1 MINLYFKKN
10 DIPVED
16 KELNRQLDYLQ
27 ACYKFG
33 QIQNLNFI
41 YTVYEFKNQRTEL
54 GFSDVLLKNKQ
65 VVTKATLLSRMFGI
79 SQGTFSKMCRVCER
93 FVHLKTTPDRPLPF
107 PVWNDFLEKF
117 NTSKIFELLPL
128 TDEQVK
134 FAILNGQIDYQMTLL
149 AVRRAVKSIL
159 KGEQEVEEPK
169 DTIPSEDDEV
179 PDTVK
184 VNKERFTAKDLKK
197 FKKDE
202 LIKMYLDLQMAYI
215 KIKEK
220 K

>member
-1 MINLYFKKN
+1 MINLYYKKN
-10 DIPVED
+10 DVPVED
-16 KELNRQLDYLQ
+16 KEINRQLDYLQ

-33 QIQNLNFI
+33 QTQSLNFI

-54 GFSDVLLKNKQ
+54 GFSDVLLKNKK
-65 VVTKATLLSRMFGI
+65 VVTKSTLLNQMFGI

-93 FVHLKTTPDRPLPF
+93 FVHLRTTPDRSLPF
-107 PVWNDFLEKF
+107 PVWNDFLSEF
-117 NTSKIFELLPL
+117 NVSKIFELLPL
-128 TDEQVK
+128 SDEQVK
-134 FAILNGQIDYQMTLL
+134 FAILNGQIDYRMTVQT
-149 AVRRAVKSIL
+149 VRRAVKSIL
-159 KGEQEVEEPK
+159 KGEQEAEEPD

-184 VNKERFTAKDLKK
+184 ASSEKFSAKDLKK

-202 LIKMYLDLQMAYI
+202 LIKMYLDLQMAYL

-220 K
+220 R